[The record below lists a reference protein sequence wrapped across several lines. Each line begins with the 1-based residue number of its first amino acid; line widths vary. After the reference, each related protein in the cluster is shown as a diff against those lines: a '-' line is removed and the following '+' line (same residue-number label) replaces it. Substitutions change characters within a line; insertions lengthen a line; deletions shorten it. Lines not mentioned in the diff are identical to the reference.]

1 MTCGAVMRRAAVASI
16 VNPVK
21 VIRQSRSS
29 TIAANFQSFSIASS
43 SSSAF
48 SLSVSTRSSFRIMV
62 SSLIVP
68 DGRGVTFSGS
78 KKGSSLGDIHFGS
91 RLICLKRPPFL
102 WTWLW
107 LIWLER
113 GGERWL
119 WWFDGG
125 RGGGG

>member
-48 SLSVSTRSSFRIMV
+48 SLSVSTRSSLRIMV

-78 KKGSSLGDIHFGS
+78 KKGSSLGD
-91 RLICLKRPPFL
+91 LKRPPFL
-102 WTWLW
+102 WAWLW

-119 WWFDGG
+119 WWLEGG
-125 RGGGG
+125 RGGGGTVGL